1 MRVPAE
7 NSTQALPCGARTR
20 LRGRSTAKL
29 RSVKE
34 RGYTRYKRERLGSSR
49 PTLQECSKKAY
60 SVAMSESDADVVHE
74 DTGVTVKLT
83 ERDIPGAL
91 LNEPFEIHTIPE
103 LKWWLLCRG
112 IQAASTWKKPKI
124 ISRICE
130 AGGCRRR
137 RILPISKVSE
147 RGN

>member
-1 MRVPAE
+1 
-7 NSTQALPCGARTR
+7 
-20 LRGRSTAKL
+20 
-29 RSVKE
+29 
-34 RGYTRYKRERLGSSR
+34 
-49 PTLQECSKKAY
+49 
-60 SVAMSESDADVVHE
+60 MSESDADVVHE

-124 ISRICE
+124 ISRYTCLLF
-130 AGGCRRR
+130 
-137 RILPISKVSE
+137 ILMYPLSSVFTTL
-147 RGN
+147 